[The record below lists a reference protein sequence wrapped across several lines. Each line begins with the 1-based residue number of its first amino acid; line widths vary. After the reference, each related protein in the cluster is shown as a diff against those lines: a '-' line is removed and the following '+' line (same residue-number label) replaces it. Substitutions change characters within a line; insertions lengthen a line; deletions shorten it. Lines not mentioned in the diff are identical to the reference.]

1 MARAGDAMQIT
12 AVDDENNLFW
22 VRDIMPADLVDQIL
36 CTPWMSLAWTR
47 QSGQESWRRRKINS
61 AVIPWMAYWNQ
72 CCQQLWPSIAESI
85 GMTLHNHFGTDSSTA
100 WWLDEPGFTCGLH
113 TDGEMP
119 GAMQLNWI
127 GAVPTLGTAF
137 YNYKDPDSLRHQFLM
152 QANSG
157 YVMINQPNSQEFRR
171 LQWHGMLT
179 PVPANTF
186 RLTSYTW
193 ITPK

>member
-1 MARAGDAMQIT
+1 MARAGNAMQIT

-36 CTPWMSLAWTR
+36 RTPWQNLAWTR
-47 QSGQESWRRRKINS
+47 QPGQDSWPRRRITDTEL
-61 AVIPWMAYWNQ
+61 PWIDQWNL
-72 CCQQLWPSIAESI
+72 CCEQLWPEIANAL
-85 GMTLHNHFGTDSSTA
+85 GKNLQGYHDTA
-100 WWLDEPGFTCGLH
+100 WWLDQPGFTCGLH

-119 GAMQLNWI
+119 GAMQLTWI
-127 GAVPTLGTAF
+127 GDLPTLGTAF
-137 YNYKDPDSLRHQFLM
+137 YNYKTTESLRHQFPM

-157 YVMINQPNSQEFRR
+157 YIMINQPDSQGFRR

-193 ITPK
+193 ITAQ